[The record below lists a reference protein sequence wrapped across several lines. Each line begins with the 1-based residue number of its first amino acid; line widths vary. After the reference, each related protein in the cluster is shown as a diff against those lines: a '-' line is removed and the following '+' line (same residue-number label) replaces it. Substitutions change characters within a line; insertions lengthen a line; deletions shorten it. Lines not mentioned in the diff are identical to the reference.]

1 MQTGLVLKADISTT
15 ADASQVPVT
24 LLISATFENKTKPVW
39 LVLSC

>member
-15 ADASQVPVT
+15 ADTSQVPVT
-24 LLISATFENKTKPVW
+24 LLISAFENKTKPVW